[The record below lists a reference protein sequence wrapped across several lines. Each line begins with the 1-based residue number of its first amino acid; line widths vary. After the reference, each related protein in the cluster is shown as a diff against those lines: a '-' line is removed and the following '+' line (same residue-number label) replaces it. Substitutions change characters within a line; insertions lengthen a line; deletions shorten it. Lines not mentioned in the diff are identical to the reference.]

1 MSALTVRLP
10 SSVHDKVRELAE
22 RDHVSVN
29 QFIASAVAEKMAAV
43 LTLDHLRREAAQ
55 GRHGLSTP
63 PHTTLQAGH
72 GVARSGVASLQRG
85 NCGVGA
91 GTGAACAS
99 RRVR

>member
-55 GRHGLSTP
+55 GRREDFDRFMSAVPDVEDLSDK
-63 PHTTLQAGH
+63 GD
-72 GVARSGVASLQRG
+72 
-85 NCGVGA
+85 
-91 GTGAACAS
+91 TG
-99 RRVR
+99 